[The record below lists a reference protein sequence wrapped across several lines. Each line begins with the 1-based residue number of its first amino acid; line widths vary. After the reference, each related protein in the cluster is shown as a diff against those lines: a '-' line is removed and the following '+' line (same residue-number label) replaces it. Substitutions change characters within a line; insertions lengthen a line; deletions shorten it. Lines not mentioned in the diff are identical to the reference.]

1 MGNVNILIFLG
12 IILLLL
18 GIVLFVILAY
28 RSCIKKEWRRL
39 GRLFGEMRGIFANA
53 RKGEITKSDVDKF
66 FDCADKALDMM
77 SKKIFKSNKEDIPSL
92 KDEIDKMSSQ
102 ISSLLA
108 VRTPGKEIEKLAVM
122 RKNGMISDLEFQAF
136 SERFKLSTG
145 EKASG
150 IIKAISEL
158 SRQYQQGAILE
169 SNYHAALWALLDKL
183 DRKI

>member
-1 MGNVNILIFLG
+1 MERLILIFLG
-12 IILLLL
+12 I
-18 GIVLFVILAY
+18 VLVVIWAWY
-28 RSCIKKEWRRL
+28 RSCVKKEWRRL

-53 RKGEITKSDVDKF
+53 RKSEITKSDVDKF

-77 SKKIFKSNKEDIPSL
+77 SKKPFKSDKEDIPSL

-102 ISSLLA
+102 ISLLLA
-108 VRTPGKEIEKLAVM
+108 VRTPGKEIDKLAAL
-122 RKNGMISDLEFQAF
+122 RKNGMISDLEFRAF

-158 SRQYQQGAILE
+158 SRQYQQGAMLE
-169 SNYHAALWALLDKL
+169 SNYHAALWAMLDKL